1 LDLPRTH
8 LRLARGGVK
17 REDWLVYL
25 LAALFI
31 ARFIYLG
38 RT

>member
-1 LDLPRTH
+1 MIR
-8 LRLARGGVK
+8 RLEEYFEWV
-17 REDWLVYL
+17 

-38 RT
+38 RG